1 MSTKDWL
8 EKDYYAALGVPADVD
23 AATLKK
29 TYRKLARAH
38 HPDANKGDASEEARF
53 KEISEAYDVLSDPK
67 TRAEYDQVRAYVA
80 SGGPGMGGGFG
91 GGFGGGGF
99 DGAGFGG
106 GGGGEGLRIN
116 LEDLLRNADGGEFR
130 LSDLFGAAFSGG
142 DFGGDFSGGRAARPR
157 RGADTQAKVRLSFDD
172 AWSGTT
178 LQLRINN
185 ASVKAKVPA
194 GVRNNA
200 IIKLKGKGQ
209 PGSGGGPAGDLLIT
223 VQVDPDQVFSR
234 DGDDVRVTVP
244 VRFDEAALGA
254 EIPVP
259 VPAGGTV
266 TVKIPPNTQNGRTFR
281 VRGKGAPK
289 RAGGLGDVL
298 ATVEVAVP
306 QKLSEKEKDAI
317 KSYAQAAGNED
328 PRAQLLAASANRK
341 SASQDGTAST
351 GQKEPR

>member
-8 EKDYYAALGVPADVD
+8 EKDYYAMLGVSSDVD
-23 AATLKK
+23 AAALKK

-38 HPDANKGDASEEARF
+38 HPDANKGDAAEEARF

-91 GGFGGGGF
+91 GGGF
-99 DGAGFGG
+99 AGPGGFGG
-106 GGGGEGLRIN
+106 AGGNEGLRID

-142 DFGGDFSGGRAARPR
+142 DFGEGSFGGARPTRAR

-185 ASVKAKVPA
+185 NAVKAKVPA

-209 PGSGGGPAGDLLIT
+209 PGAGGGPAGDLLIT
-223 VQVDPDQVFSR
+223 VQVDPDQVFAR

-317 KSYAQAAGNED
+317 KSYAEAAGRED

-341 SASQDGTAST
+341 PVGDPSSANSSQKDTN
-351 GQKEPR
+351 

>member
-8 EKDYYAALGVPADVD
+8 EKDYYAMLGVSSNVD

-38 HPDANKGDASEEARF
+38 HPDANKGDAASEARF
-53 KEISEAYDVLSDPK
+53 KEVSEAYDVLSDAK

-80 SGGPGMGGGFG
+80 SGGPGRG

-99 DGAGFGG
+99 GEQGFGG
-106 GGGGEGLRIN
+106 ADGEGLRIN
-116 LEDLLRNADGGEFR
+116 LEDLLRNADGGDFR

-142 DFGGDFSGGRAARPR
+142 DFGGGSNAGFGGGRAARPR
-157 RGADTQAKVRLSFDD
+157 RGSDTQARVRLSFDD

-185 ASVKAKVPA
+185 NSVKAKVPA

-209 PGSGGGPAGDLLIT
+209 PGAGGGPAGDLLIT
-223 VQVDPDQVFSR
+223 VQVDPDQVFAR

-244 VRFDEAALGA
+244 IRFDEAALGA

-259 VPAGGTV
+259 TPAGGTV

-306 QKLSEKEKDAI
+306 QKLSEQEKDAI
-317 KSYAQAAGNED
+317 KGYAAAAGNED
-328 PRAQLLAASANRK
+328 PRSQLLAASANRK
-341 SASQDGTAST
+341 SSNGGASAGTS
-351 GQKEPR
+351 